1 MRAESNGKSK
11 ELMALEA
18 RMKELQRKRQEQI
31 LKDEKKEREL
41 ERRLRA
47 CIGDLVIQYL
57 PEYRRYE
64 KDELSE
70 IIEAAM
76 NSRDCRKMIG
86 KIQGESLKD
95 EEPEADLS
103 RSDEDAVGVVKS
115 DIADADVLPEGEDS

>member
-41 ERRLRA
+41 ERRIRA
-47 CIGDLVIQYL
+47 CIGDMVIQYL

-64 KDELSE
+64 KNELE
-70 IIEAAM
+70 AIIEAAM
-76 NSRDCRKMIG
+76 NSRNCRKMID
-86 KIQGESLKD
+86 KIQGESLKGED
-95 EEPEADLS
+95 PEADPS
-103 RSDEDAVGVVKS
+103 GSDEGAAGEFKS
-115 DIADADVLPEGEDS
+115 DIADADLLPEGEDS

>member
-31 LKDEKKEREL
+31 LKDEKKEKEL
-41 ERRLRA
+41 ERRIRI
-47 CIGDLVIQYL
+47 CIGDLVIRYL
-57 PEYRRYE
+57 SEYKRYE

-76 NSRDCRKMIG
+76 NSRDCRKVIA

-95 EEPEADLS
+95 EDPEAQS
-103 RSDEDAVGVVKS
+103 FEDGEDTEGEFKS
-115 DIADADVLPEGEDS
+115 DIAEAGVLPDGEDS